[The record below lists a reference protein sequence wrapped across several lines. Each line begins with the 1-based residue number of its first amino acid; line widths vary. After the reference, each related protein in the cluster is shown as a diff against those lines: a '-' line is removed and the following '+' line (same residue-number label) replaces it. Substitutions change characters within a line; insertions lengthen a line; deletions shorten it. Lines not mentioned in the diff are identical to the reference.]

1 MTLKSILAIGTGG
14 FIGAI
19 LRYLVEISV
28 AHTTIPLSTLIVNLL
43 GSFILGSLFAI
54 FMKVKIDMHLKS
66 LLSTGMMGAFTTYST
81 FALQSFLL
89 MDKGDYFSAF
99 LNMSLNL
106 FGTVLF
112 AGLGFV
118 LFEKILK
125 EREEI

>member
-1 MTLKSILAIGTGG
+1 MKLSTAISIGSGG

-19 LRYLVEISV
+19 LRYLVELNV
-28 AHTTIPLSTLIVNLL
+28 PHTQIPISTLSVNLL

-54 FMKVKIDMHLKS
+54 FPKLHISAHLKS

-89 MDKGDYFSAF
+89 IDKGEYVSAVI
-99 LNMSLNL
+99 NMSLNL

-112 AGLGFV
+112 AGLGFI

-125 EREEI
+125 ERIL